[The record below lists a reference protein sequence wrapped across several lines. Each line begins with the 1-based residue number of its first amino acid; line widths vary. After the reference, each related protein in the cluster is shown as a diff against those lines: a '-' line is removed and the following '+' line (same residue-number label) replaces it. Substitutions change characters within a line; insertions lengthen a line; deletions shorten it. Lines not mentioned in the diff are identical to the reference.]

1 MKLSMGNTRHI
12 VRAQSSGPAQARDTT
27 RRKTALISGANT
39 GIGFETAKSLLNQGY
54 NVIIGCRDESKGQ
67 AAKKRLDEVEAPG
80 HPGTCEVGVFDLA
93 RLSSVRDYS
102 KRVLDEG
109 KPIDI
114 LLNNAGVMACPEM
127 RTNENFEYQFGVNH
141 LGHFLLTHNL
151 MPLVEA
157 AAHQSGDARI
167 INVASSA
174 HYPGTID
181 FDDLQWQQK
190 EYSKWGAY
198 CQSKLANVMFSYE
211 LAKRVPAGLDLTVN
225 ALHPGV
231 VATELGRYL
240 FPSMPTNEE
249 EIPWW
254 SKPLLSVAKSF
265 LLTPEQGAQTS
276 IFLASSPD
284 ITGVSGKYF
293 DSSKP
298 KTSSKESYDTEKQQK
313 LWEVSSELVNLR

>member
-1 MKLSMGNTRHI
+1 MKLSMVNTRHI

-102 KRVLDEG
+102 KRILDEG
-109 KPIDI
+109 RPIDI

-127 RTNENFEYQFGVNH
+127 RTNDNFEYQFGVNH
-141 LGHFLLTHNL
+141 LGHFLLTRKL
-151 MPLVEA
+151 QPLVETA
-157 AAHQSGDARI
+157 ARQSGDARI

-198 CQSKLANVMFSYE
+198 SQSKLANVMFSYE

-298 KTSSKESYDTEKQQK
+298 KTSSKESYDAEKQQK

>member
-1 MKLSMGNTRHI
+1 MKLSMVNTRHI

-102 KRVLDEG
+102 KRILDEG
-109 KPIDI
+109 RPIDI

-127 RTNENFEYQFGVNH
+127 RTNDNFEYQFGVNH
-141 LGHFLLTHNL
+141 LGHFLLTRKL
-151 MPLVEA
+151 QPLVEA
-157 AAHQSGDARI
+157 AARQSGDARI

-198 CQSKLANVMFSYE
+198 SQSKLANVMFSYE

-298 KTSSKESYDTEKQQK
+298 KTSSKESYDAEKQQK

>member
-1 MKLSMGNTRHI
+1 MVNTRHI

-141 LGHFLLTHNL
+141 LGHFLLTYKL

-157 AAHQSGDARI
+157 AARQSGDARI

-198 CQSKLANVMFSYE
+198 SQSKLANVMFSYE

-254 SKPLLSVAKSF
+254 SKPLLRQWK
-265 LLTPEQGAQTS
+265 
-276 IFLASSPD
+276 IF
-284 ITGVSGKYF
+284 
-293 DSSKP
+293 
-298 KTSSKESYDTEKQQK
+298 
-313 LWEVSSELVNLR
+313 